1 MSVSL
6 GLQRALVL
14 RLWAKCLLCRLA
26 GSGTPPALICNFQK
40 RQMFW
45 PWSVQFTIL
54 HRNLDALEESKP
66 CACPLRLPTHPHSG
80 ANQIWQYF
88 GIMNMSKIVRRPY
101 LDNAKFQALGKYF
114 VKTSSHTAFRRLS
127 QRRAPVWHWAWTG
140 SEENQTGRAYCHM

>member
-1 MSVSL
+1 MESRGECV
-6 GLQRALVL
+6 
-14 RLWAKCLLCRLA
+14 CLP
-26 GSGTPPALICNFQK
+26 GTPKGIGLEAMGPNACCVGLLAVAPRALICNFQK

-140 SEENQTGRAYCHM
+140 SEENQT